1 MLSCYRPGYRPV
13 LGNIISVILG
23 QSKCFLATDPATDRY
38 WATLFQSYW
47 DRANAFLLQTRLQT
61 GTGQHYF
68 SHIGTEQMLSC
79 YRQVL
84 GNIISVIL
92 GQSKC
97 FLATDPATDR
107 YWATLFQSYWDRA
120 NAFLL
125 QTRLQTSTGQH
136 YFSHI
141 GTEQMLS
148 CYRPVLG
155 NIMQAFIF

>member
-1 MLSCYRPGYRPV
+1 MG
-13 LGNIISVILG
+13 GGGGHSVAS
-23 QSKCFLATDPATDRY
+23 QATF
-38 WATLFQSYW
+38 FQSYW
-47 DRANAFLLQTRLQT
+47 DRANAFLLQT

-68 SHIGTEQMLSC
+68 SHIGTEQMLSY

-97 FLATDPATDR
+97 FLTTDR
-107 YWATLFQSYWDRA
+107 YWVTLFQSYWDRA

-125 QTRLQTSTGQH
+125 QTGTGQH

-148 CYRPVLG
+148 YYRQVLG